1 MGGALYREHGP
12 SEDGNPALF
21 FFPFYTTL
29 QSSLNYI
36 VAHSSSFAAILY
48 YARLKSSV
56 EYLCIVLFSLYYIS
70 QGFLLLIGNFTLS
83 KCTLKLR
90 TCVGTLL
97 NLSVIK
103 WIIKC
108 PSQDGDPVPGNLPFC
123 IIFSFFWIFLILFF
137 SKLRCYSHF
146 ITGQEIVCSIFVYSS
161 SRLTKLAK
169 VFFHL
174 FASLP
179 FHALLN

>member
-1 MGGALYREHGP
+1 MRRNAAEFERYYYCALVPCSTYSSCYIQSLNFLSMHGKFPAAQWVEHCTANAVRVRMEILYRGTCRFDFFFV
-12 SEDGNPALF
+12 SLF
-21 FFPFYTTL
+21 FFFLYWFFFR
-29 QSSLNYI
+29 
-36 VAHSSSFAAILY
+36 SFAAILY

-103 WIIKC
+103 WK
-108 PSQDGDPVPGNLPFC
+108 N
-123 IIFSFFWIFLILFF
+123 
-137 SKLRCYSHF
+137 
-146 ITGQEIVCSIFVYSS
+146 
-161 SRLTKLAK
+161 K
-169 VFFHL
+169 VF
-174 FASLP
+174 SLMP
-179 FHALLN
+179 I

>member
-1 MGGALYREHGP
+1 MIIKSKRIFLRKFSLLIITVGNPIVLYNLKICSPSKESSRNSVGGALYREHGP

-103 WIIKC
+103 WK
-108 PSQDGDPVPGNLPFC
+108 N
-123 IIFSFFWIFLILFF
+123 
-137 SKLRCYSHF
+137 
-146 ITGQEIVCSIFVYSS
+146 
-161 SRLTKLAK
+161 K
-169 VFFHL
+169 VF
-174 FASLP
+174 SLMP
-179 FHALLN
+179 I

>member
-1 MGGALYREHGP
+1 MHGTLPAAQWVEHCTANAVRVRMETCRFDFFID
-12 SEDGNPALF
+12 S
-21 FFPFYTTL
+21 FFP
-29 QSSLNYI
+29 
-36 VAHSSSFAAILY
+36 SFAAILY

-103 WIIKC
+103 
-108 PSQDGDPVPGNLPFC
+108 
-123 IIFSFFWIFLILFF
+123 
-137 SKLRCYSHF
+137 
-146 ITGQEIVCSIFVYSS
+146 
-161 SRLTKLAK
+161 
-169 VFFHL
+169 
-174 FASLP
+174 
-179 FHALLN
+179 

>member
-1 MGGALYREHGP
+1 MYRNAAQFDRYEIKQPIVFFANVNLESKTQFFTQSLCNCSLQNVLLLLHIIFKFSFHAWQVPRSSVGRALYRECG
-12 SEDGNPALF
+12 
-21 FFPFYTTL
+21 
-29 QSSLNYI
+29 
-36 VAHSSSFAAILY
+36 
-48 YARLKSSV
+48 
-56 EYLCIVLFSLYYIS
+56 
-70 QGFLLLIGNFTLS
+70 
-83 KCTLKLR
+83 
-90 TCVGTLL
+90 
-97 NLSVIK
+97 
-103 WIIKC
+103 

-161 SRLTKLAK
+161 SRLTTLAK

>member
-1 MGGALYREHGP
+1 MHGKFPAAQWVEHCTANAVRVRMEILYRGTCRFDFFFV
-12 SEDGNPALF
+12 SLF
-21 FFPFYTTL
+21 FF
-29 QSSLNYI
+29 SLLI
-36 VAHSSSFAAILY
+36 FFPSFAAILY

-103 WIIKC
+103 
-108 PSQDGDPVPGNLPFC
+108 
-123 IIFSFFWIFLILFF
+123 
-137 SKLRCYSHF
+137 
-146 ITGQEIVCSIFVYSS
+146 
-161 SRLTKLAK
+161 
-169 VFFHL
+169 
-174 FASLP
+174 
-179 FHALLN
+179 